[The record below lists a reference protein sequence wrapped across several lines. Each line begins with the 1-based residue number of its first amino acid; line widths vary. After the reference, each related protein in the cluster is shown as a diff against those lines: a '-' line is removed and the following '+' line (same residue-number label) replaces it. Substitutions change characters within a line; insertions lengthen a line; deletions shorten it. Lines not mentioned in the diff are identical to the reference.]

1 MLSGA
6 GQIPVPSGGDP
17 TKQENKI
24 WEYATYVISM
34 VVVGLLIALLFSAA
48 NAVSRSLPV
57 SQRGLAGSDGG
68 VAAGVQCACHRLRA
82 VERLSGLHG
91 PWN

>member
-1 MLSGA
+1 M
-6 GQIPVPSGGDP
+6 PSGGDP

-24 WEYATYVISM
+24 WEYATYVISIA
-34 VVVGLLIALLFSAA
+34 VVGLLIALLVVAA
-48 NAVSRSLPV
+48 KTASRSLPV

-68 VAAGVQCACHRLRA
+68 VAAGVQCAYHRLRA
-82 VERLSGLHG
+82 VERLSGRHG